1 MGRLFGTDGVRG
13 VAGEDLTGQLA
24 MDLAA
29 AAAGLLQDARA
40 GAAERSNGARLT
52 AVVGRDPRASGEFLE
67 AAVVAGLAGAGVDV
81 LRLGVIPT
89 PGVAYLTAELG
100 ADLGIMLSASHNPA
114 ADNGIKLFARGGFKL
129 PDAAEDEIEARM
141 AEPGQRK
148 PGPPAGGFGRVRDAR
163 NERERYL
170 AHLLA
175 SQATGVAAGQEAG
188 EAAVRETGEAAVR
201 GAGEPAVQGAGEAA
215 VLGPEGV
222 AASAAGEPAARVT
235 KAAAPLAGMRVVVD
249 CAHGAASEL
258 APALLR
264 RAGAD
269 VIAIGAEPDGENINA
284 GCGSTHLDTLCA
296 AVVEYGADAG
306 IAHDGDADRCLA
318 VDATG
323 QVIDGDQILAVL
335 ALGLKAQNRLAGNTV
350 VATVMSN
357 LGFRLA
363 MAEAGITVVETAVGD
378 RYVLEAM
385 RAGNYVLGG
394 EQSGH
399 IIMLDHATTG
409 DGLLTALHLLAA
421 AAPEGVT
428 LAGLAQVMTRYPQV
442 LVNVTGV
449 DKARAAGSPELATAV
464 AAAKAELGASGRVLV
479 RPSGTEPTVR
489 IMVEAK
495 DHAHAK
501 RLADTLAA
509 KVRAVSLSPHRASP
523 PPRPTASPRTST
535 RTSTTTTTPSWSSSM
550 GARRTRSGSA
560 GRTSGATTPAR
571 QPVT

>member
-29 AAAGLLQDARA
+29 AAAGLLQEVRTSTTAQ
-40 GAAERSNGARLT
+40 SNGARLV

-129 PDAAEDEIEARM
+129 PDAAEDEIEARL
-141 AEPGQRK
+141 ADPGRLRPGQ
-148 PGPPAGGFGRVRDAR
+148 PAGGFGRVRDAR
-163 NERERYL
+163 GERERYL

-175 SQATGVAAGQEAG
+175 SQPGGAGG
-188 EAAVRETGEAAVR
+188 EAHG
-201 GAGEPAVQGAGEAA
+201 
-215 VLGPEGV
+215 
-222 AASAAGEPAARVT
+222 
-235 KAAAPLAGMRVVVD
+235 AAPLAGMRVVVD

-258 APALLR
+258 APVLLR

-284 GCGSTHLDTLCA
+284 GCGSTHLETLSA
-296 AVVEYGADAG
+296 AVVEHGADAG

-318 VDATG
+318 VDAAG

-335 ALGLKAQNRLAGNTV
+335 ALGLKARNRLAGDTV

-363 MAEAGITVVETAVGD
+363 MAEAGITVVETGVGD

-385 RAGNYVLGG
+385 RAGSFVLGG

-421 AAPEGVT
+421 AAGQGVT
-428 LAGLAQVMTRYPQV
+428 LAELARVMTRYPQV

-449 DKARAAGSPELATAV
+449 DKARAAESPELATAV
-464 AAAKAELGASGRVLV
+464 AAAKTELGTSGRVLV

-489 IMVEAK
+489 VMVEAK
-495 DHAHAK
+495 DHAYAK

-509 KVRAVSLSPHRASP
+509 TVRAVSLPLLP
-523 PPRPTASPRTST
+523 
-535 RTSTTTTTPSWSSSM
+535 
-550 GARRTRSGSA
+550 
-560 GRTSGATTPAR
+560 
-571 QPVT
+571 